1 MKKTPF
7 RFSPAVAV
15 FAFFLLLLA
24 VGLPLVLPAAARA
37 EKGILLADVTL
48 PGSQSTTDIIG
59 PPGTQIFQV
68 IAPFDTAQLGSTPTF
83 YTLTGFQGEDTRLVD
98 IDYYPV
104 NGVLYG
110 MAASGNLYYI
120 ITSGDK
126 AGQMGLA
133 ATPSAPAG
141 GSPIAN
147 AANMDFNPSAD
158 RLRVYASGA
167 NGATRTLRLT
177 PNVFDNAGLT
187 SAATTDDGTLTFNS
201 GGAAGDLIGGNA
213 YSNNF
218 NGTTATT
225 LFSIDLTTD
234 NLLVNS
240 TPSGGAAGSFS
251 QLDLRG
257 PLTLNGTKV
266 DFGVGGVDNVGFDIS
281 PSGTAYLSNGNT
293 FYTVDLNSGALTL
306 LGSVGSVGNVTA
318 GVTSFAIVTPPPSA
332 QFFTGQVEL
341 TNSFYYLA
349 FSGDRFFG
357 YYTFLFYPYLYH
369 DDLGFEYFIDAK
381 DGAGGAYLYD
391 FKLGVFFFTSPSL
404 FPYLYNFGTNSFFY
418 CFPDTNRPGHYL
430 TNPRVFYDFGKKDFV
445 FSQ

>member
-1 MKKTPF
+1 MKTSF
-7 RFSPAVAV
+7 RFSAAT
-15 FAFFLLLLA
+15 AALALLA
-24 VGLPLVLPAAARA
+24 ASLPLALPCSARA

-48 PGSQSTTDIIG
+48 PSTGSVPEIIVV
-59 PPGTQIFQV
+59 PPNQIQV
-68 IAPFDTAQLGSTPTF
+68 IAPFDTTQLSSTPTF
-83 YTLTGFQGEDTRLVD
+83 YQLSGFVEGDSRLVD

-133 ATPSAPAG
+133 ATPSAPAS
-141 GSPIAN
+141 GSPIVN
-147 AANMDFNPSAD
+147 ATNIDFNPAAD

-187 SAATTDDGTLTFNS
+187 SAATTDDGTLTFNT
-201 GGAAGDLIGGNA
+201 GGTAGDLIGGNA
-213 YSNNF
+213 YTNNF
-218 NGTTATT
+218 NGTTATA

-240 TPSGGAAGSFS
+240 TPAGGAAGSFG
-251 QLDLRG
+251 QLDLRA

-266 DFGVGGVDNVGFDIS
+266 DFGVNGNDNVGFDIS
-281 PSGTAYLSNGNT
+281 PSSVAYLSNGNT

-306 LGSVGSVGNVTA
+306 LGTIGPIQGNA
-318 GVTSFAIVTPPPSA
+318 AAVTSFAIVTPPPSA
-332 QFFTGQVEL
+332 QFFTGQAEL
-341 TNSFYYLA
+341 PGSFYYLA
-349 FSGDRFFG
+349 FPTGQFFG

-391 FKLGVFFFTSPSL
+391 FKLGVFFYTSPSL
-404 FPYLYNFGTNSFFY
+404 FPYLYNFATNSFFY
-418 CFPDTNRPGHYL
+418 CFPDGNRPGHYL